1 MFLIQEK
8 NFSSKIYQDNVKN
21 RQAIKIIL
29 LCLITIISITT
40 SFAQSSEIKLE
51 ESNKSNDSTYHA
63 MLFFDTPIILG
74 DINAD
79 GIDDAILQFYNIGS
93 CNNIERM
100 SYSELQISKDSKLK
114 LTDLSPHIDKWIN
127 LNNYAISCD
136 GGFMETWYP
145 SAMMVPGYVL
155 FISNSNTYTT
165 SEIDILNT
173 FSQCLFRYA
182 DISAIENGEILV
194 NLNNVGRAGKLFIH
208 ENYTI
213 DIESYYKYNSG
224 ELKSTDFLKCSVCQK
239 KYTLKESKVKFAFK
253 KKGNFDEE
261 ECNFEFKYRCCSD
274 SCLEKDHL
282 YEHVRLQLKEKK

>member
-1 MFLIQEK
+1 MLLIHGK
-8 NFSSKIYQDNVKN
+8 KIVSKIYQDNFKN
-21 RQAIKIIL
+21 RHSIKIIL
-29 LCLITIISITT
+29 LCFITIVSFSSSI
-40 SFAQSSEIKLE
+40 AQSSEIKLE

-79 GIDDAILQFYNIGS
+79 GIDDAILQYYNIGS
-93 CNNIERM
+93 CNNIVRM

-114 LTDLSPHIDKWIN
+114 FADLSPHIDKWIN

-136 GGFMETWYP
+136 GGFMEKWYP

-173 FSQCLFRYA
+173 LSQCLFRYA

-194 NLNNVGRAGKLFIH
+194 KHNNSGRAGIQYIN
-208 ENYTI
+208 ESYPI
-213 DIESYYKYNSG
+213 GIESFYKYNSG
-224 ELKSTDFLKCSVCQK
+224 VLKSTDSLKCSVCSK
-239 KYTLKESKVKFAFK
+239 KYNINESKVKFAFK
-253 KKGNFDEE
+253 MKGNFDEE

-274 SCLEKDHL
+274 SCLEKDDL
-282 YEHVRLQLKEKK
+282 YEYVRLQLKEKK